1 MTESPTAAV
10 LLLCVSLLGTAC
22 TGNQASDERADN
34 SSDVE
39 TNIPFTK
46 EGTLTLHPS
55 GDLPAVTIDIEIA
68 DTDSTRARGLMQRSS
83 LPPKSGMLFIFEKES
98 PQSFWMANTPLSLD
112 MFFADSEGR
121 IVTVA
126 KYTKPGSSDHIRS
139 DEPAKY
145 VLEVTAG
152 FADRHGI
159 VEGDSLSFTRE

>member
-1 MTESPTAAV
+1 MTESSTTVV
-10 LLLCVSLLGTAC
+10 LLLCVSLLGSAC
-22 TGNQASDERADN
+22 AGNQASNDAAES
-34 SSDVE
+34 SSDVD
-39 TNIPFTK
+39 TTIPFAK

-55 GDLPAVTIDIEIA
+55 GDLSPVTIAIEIA

-83 LPPKSGMLFIFEKES
+83 LPPESGMLFIFEQEG

-112 MFFADSEGR
+112 MFFADSKGR

-139 DEPAKY
+139 EEPAKY
-145 VLEVTAG
+145 VLEVPAG

-159 VEGDSLSFTRE
+159 VEGDSLSFMRE